1 MLVKSM
7 KAIAL
12 LALASLVLSGC
23 ARSTIESRKQERY
36 AAYSAL
42 NPNFR
47 TKVDQGQIDIGMPK
61 DAVYIAWG
69 KPSQTITAQGP
80 EGSKVTWVYMG
91 TRLESYHYW
100 TQGPSYGYYRKGH
113 GYYGGPYLAHGYYPK
128 DYLSAEV
135 FFETNEVKSWRQLDY
150 ND

>member
-1 MLVKSM
+1 M
-7 KAIAL
+7 KRTAL
-12 LALASLVLSGC
+12 LALACLVLTSC

-42 NPNFR
+42 NPDFK
-47 TKVDQGQIDIGMPK
+47 TKVDRGQIDVGMPQ

-69 KPSQTITAQGP
+69 KPSQTVTAEDTQGR
-80 EGSKVTWVYMG
+80 KVTWIYMG

-100 TQGPSYGYYRKGH
+100 TSGPSYGYYHRGY

-135 FFETNEVKSWRQLDY
+135 LFEQEAVKSWRRLDY